1 MPQTLNGVYLENKRK
16 QILAEALNTPMAQE
30 DSLAG
35 EILRKALIGQQ
46 AILEEQLRKGIP
58 LVMADEEGRMFQEN
72 PDGTFEYMGPAE
84 QGETTCGK
92 SLS

>member
-16 QILAEALNTPMAQE
+16 QILAEALNTLMAQE

>member
-16 QILAEALNTPMAQE
+16 QILVEALNTPMAQE

>member
-30 DSLAG
+30 DSLAR

>member
-72 PDGTFEYMGPAE
+72 PDGTIEYIEPAE